1 MRQGSKRML
10 FAVLILGLSGCTV
23 PAGPPRYLVTVPTD
37 TQLSC
42 DDLWATRKQVAATAI
57 AAYQNGNYDAALDL
71 GLRLK
76 WIKGLYKGKGC
87 EEEERM
93 VCLTADSIARQQTG
107 YSFEE
112 LVGMRSFRGET
123 PYPGEVSPYGF
134 IKRCRELG
142 AW

>member
-1 MRQGSKRML
+1 M
-10 FAVLILGLSGCTV
+10 
-23 PAGPPRYLVTVPTD
+23 
-37 TQLSC
+37 
-42 DDLWATRKQVAATAI
+42 AATAI
-57 AAYQNGNYDAALDL
+57 DAYQRGNYKAALDL

-93 VCLTADSIARQQTG
+93 MCLTADSIARQQTG

-112 LVGMRSFRGET
+112 LVRIYGDSFRGEAA
-123 PYPGEVSPYGF
+123 YPGEGSAYGL